1 MGYLL
6 AITAITIVAS
16 YATNWADEV
25 KTIRLKEMSTPFS
38 SEGTLAFWRAQL
50 GEVGRYHFCGM
61 PKEAVLIARLF
72 AIKNDT
78 LILHN
83 ANNKEVAR
91 VPLEDV
97 DEYYVGLPPSE
108 DVDVN

>member
-6 AITAITIVAS
+6 AVTAITIVAS
-16 YATNWADEV
+16 YATNWADQYT
-25 KTIRLKEMSTPFS
+25 TIRLKNTVLFS

-50 GEVGRYHFCGM
+50 GEVGRYRFCGM

-72 AIKNDT
+72 SIVNDV
-78 LILHN
+78 LVLHD
-83 ANNKEVAR
+83 ANDREIAR
-91 VPLEDV
+91 IPFGDV

-108 DVDVN
+108 EVDMN